1 MCLTSFRKEPF
12 ISDKDIVCYKELE
25 IAGDGRYVTPFT
37 KTPVELGKE
46 LVGEEI
52 GGNDIQLKHDFY
64 CNNDYV
70 AIDKGY
76 IHAYLSIPET
86 PVVGEI
92 TYNKI
97 LVKSIIPDGTEF
109 YLGNSTLFALGS
121 NIRGTLDYTICAKK
135 IIIGNEILTSEDI
148 KLEMCRGKIAHVS
161 SLCGVE
167 IDEGD
172 YTL

>member
-12 ISDKDIVCYKELE
+12 ISDKDIVCYKQLE
-25 IAGDGRYVTPFT
+25 IVGNGRYVTPFT

-46 LVGEEI
+46 LSGEKI
-52 GGNDIQLKHDFY
+52 GENDIQIKHDFY

-76 IHAYLSIPET
+76 IEVKDPSEKQIT
-86 PVVGEI
+86 PA
-92 TYNKI
+92 
-97 LVKSIIPDGTEF
+97 GTEF

-121 NIRGTLDYTICAKK
+121 NTRGKLDYTICAKK

-148 KLEMCRGKIAHVS
+148 KLEICREKIAHVS
-161 SLCGVE
+161 SLCGIE

-172 YTL
+172 YIL

>member
-25 IAGDGRYVTPFT
+25 IVSDGRYVTPFT

-52 GGNDIQLKHDFY
+52 GGDDNQLKHIRLKH
-64 CNNDYV
+64 DYYDV
-70 AIDKGY
+70 DKGY
-76 IHAYLSIPET
+76 IHAYLRIPET
-86 PVVGEI
+86 PVGEV

-97 LVKSIIPDGTEF
+97 LVKSVIPAGTEF
-109 YLGNSTLFALGS
+109 YLGNSTFFTLGS
-121 NIRGTLDYTICAKK
+121 NIRGRLDYTICAKK

-148 KLEMCRGKIAHVS
+148 KLEVCRENIAHVS

-172 YTL
+172 YTFYK

>member
-1 MCLTSFRKEPF
+1 MCLTSFRIEPF
-12 ISDKDIVCYKELE
+12 ISDKDIVCYKQLE
-25 IAGDGRYVTPFT
+25 IVGNGRYVTPFT

-46 LVGEEI
+46 LSGEKI
-52 GGNDIQLKHDFY
+52 GENDIQIKHNFY

-76 IHAYLSIPET
+76 IHAFLRIPIEE
-86 PVVGEI
+86 V
-92 TYNKI
+92 TYNTI
-97 LVKSIIPDGTEF
+97 LVKSIIPAGTEF

-121 NIRGTLDYTICAKK
+121 NTRGKLDYTICAKK

-148 KLEMCRGKIAHVS
+148 KLEICREKIAHVS
-161 SLCGVE
+161 SLCGIE

-172 YTL
+172 YIL